1 MFPGGAGAA
10 RYVVTKERLDASR
23 FIRIALQVFYCG
35 YDTEYPGKE
44 GFYLI
49 EMNDSRV
56 PDFGGLKLGAVRRIA
71 IEKGLGS
78 TRDILN
84 LYLRRLTG
92 K

>member
-1 MFPGGAGAA
+1 
-10 RYVVTKERLDASR
+10 
-23 FIRIALQVFYCG
+23 VFYCVP
-35 YDTEYPGKE
+35 DTLNPHKT

-56 PDFGGLKLGAVRRIA
+56 PDFGGLKLSVVRKIA
-71 IEKGLGS
+71 TEKGVGS
-78 TRDILN
+78 TRDILT